1 MFYAELP
8 GQHQAVQM
16 RRAQAEW
23 SQLERP
29 DLLVA
34 AVDFE
39 VPDLKPQ
46 TRAAWAPPDRCP
58 PGS

>member
-1 MFYAELP
+1 MW
-8 GQHQAVQM
+8 
-16 RRAQAEW
+16 RAQAEW

-29 DLLVA
+29 YRPVA
-34 AVDFE
+34 AVDSE

-46 TRAAWAPPDRCP
+46 TRAARAPPDRCP

>member
-1 MFYAELP
+1 MW
-8 GQHQAVQM
+8 
-16 RRAQAEW
+16 RAQAEW

-46 TRAAWAPPDRCP
+46 TRAAWAPPGRRP